1 MAAGEAE
8 RFPHLRYKH
17 LTSSEA
23 AALSKEI
30 RKFSRVRLKDFLSKV
45 LNNSSSSSEFERS
58 DNEPLSFISK
68 TVTSSNTDGESVEE
82 KEETAVIMAIKNH
95 IDKKLATT
103 RARSDAKNILKNC
116 FIICII

>member
-45 LNNSSSSSEFERS
+45 L
-58 DNEPLSFISK
+58 
-68 TVTSSNTDGESVEE
+68 
-82 KEETAVIMAIKNH
+82 
-95 IDKKLATT
+95 
-103 RARSDAKNILKNC
+103 
-116 FIICII
+116 